1 MIDLSDLPIGVKIAL
16 GLVSFTL
23 SVVGV
28 GTGVYIAGSR
38 HFKILCSTFR
48 NSKGL
53 VEDVKCWSTLSIR
66 ARSRVVNR
74 FTLAVVWPNL
84 GIRQGWLNADD
95 YRRCPVYLKRRLQ
108 VSFWC
113 SLAGFAGIVAG
124 GTLIELG
131 RL

>member
-1 MIDLSDLPIGVKIAL
+1 ML
-16 GLVSFTL
+16 GLVPLIL

-28 GTGVYIAGSR
+28 GIGLYIAGSR
-38 HFKILCSTFR
+38 HFKILCSTFK

-53 VEDVKCWSTLSIR
+53 VEDLKYWSTLSIR
-66 ARSRVVNR
+66 TRSMVVNR

-95 YRRCPVYLKRRLQ
+95 YRRCPAYLKRRLQ
-108 VSFWC
+108 ISFWC
-113 SLAGFAGIVAG
+113 TLAGWAGIVTG